1 MNRPQRHNGAL
12 TERLN
17 LWLKLSN
24 RFVPSTTLVGS
35 YASAL
40 SFNLFSRGLIPFAS
54 GLLELT

>member
-1 MNRPQRHNGAL
+1 MSRLQRHNVAF

-17 LWLKLSN
+17 LWVKLSN

-35 YASAL
+35 YVSAL
-40 SFNLFSRGLIPFAS
+40 SFSLSSRGLIPFAS